1 MPKKLLATTIILSTI
16 LAVSMLIGIQAIEVV
31 NANPTTLSW
40 FRITIAS
47 PKDTTYYSTETIL
60 LNVTVE
66 INEIDSGNTSYYY
79 SLDNKSSVKFME
91 TKGQGFG
98 DFNGT
103 YYVNGSVV
111 LPSLSIGNHNVTV
124 FRGVNGSNGFL
135 TIVGTSAVAY
145 FSIEQAPFPMI
156 AILAPIV
163 TIAVLSGALLVYFKR
178 RRGKP

>member
-1 MPKKLLATTIILSTI
+1 MKGRYAFFAVIFVISILS
-16 LAVSMLIGIQAIEVV
+16 GIQAIEVV
-31 NANPTTLSW
+31 NTNPTTLSW

-47 PKDTTYYSTETIL
+47 PKDTTYYSTKTIL

-79 SLDNKSSVKFME
+79 NLDNNSNVKFME

-98 DFNGT
+98 EFNGT

-124 FRGVNGSNGFL
+124 FRGVNGSNGLL
-135 TIVGTSAVAY
+135 TIIGTPAIAY
-145 FSIEQAPFPMI
+145 FSIQKAPFPMI
-156 AILAPIV
+156 LILAPIG
-163 TIAVLSGALLVYFKR
+163 TIAVLSVVLLVYFRR
-178 RRGKP
+178 RRGKL